1 MKVFIWKK
9 TQVLIDIWWGILDW
23 KPAWDFNFETINV
36 KKHMRTPVPGWV
48 GPVTISCIFAN
59 LADIKNKKSSFKPKE
74 KSDDQKVADALR
86 ALKEKAGNIGAFKVS
101 QKYKSKC
108 SSCHGVNGSG
118 FQNGKKMM
126 GPKLFGQTEEVILKD
141 LRDFKS
147 GRKENMIM
155 KGLLMSLNDNDLQ
168 ELAKEIG
175 EFPARAAAQ
184 KNK

>member
-1 MKVFIWKK
+1 MKNIIAGLS
-9 TQVLIDIWWGILDW
+9 TLIILGLMGYVASQGGAYNGGEAG
-23 KPAWDFNFETINV
+23 KVIE
-36 KKHMRTPVPGWV
+36 
-48 GPVTISCIFAN
+48 N

-126 GPKLFGQTEEVILKD
+126 GPRLFGQTQEVILKD
-141 LRDFKS
+141 LRDFKA